1 MLENK
6 FAQFIV
12 IFSITQTHIQ
22 SSIQIKMRQ
31 IILLVEQIIITD
43 DDNDDLCVPL
53 SFATETGKDIIFY
66 MSLHLIIIR
75 LFLLSDRTPSTS
87 TAGNQI
93 IYIYEIFNFNM
104 SNTVTD
110 CATETTNQWVWPRY

>member
-53 SFATETGKDIIFY
+53 SFATETGKDIIFICLY
-66 MSLHLIIIR
+66 I
-75 LFLLSDRTPSTS
+75 LLSLDYSCCLIEHLVPALQGT
-87 TAGNQI
+87 
-93 IYIYEIFNFNM
+93 
-104 SNTVTD
+104 
-110 CATETTNQWVWPRY
+110 